1 MNDES
6 IRQLTAAII
15 LNTYRN
21 HCDAFNKLDDFIEQ
35 YNEILDEITP
45 KLKIKEHEITAEDIL
60 GGLIGSNT
68 GKIYK

>member
-21 HCDAFNKLDDFIEQ
+21 HCDAYNQLDKFIED
-35 YNEILDEITP
+35 YNEILNKITP
-45 KLKIKEHEITAEDIL
+45 KLIMTEPDITAEDIL
-60 GGLIGSNT
+60 DGLVGSNT

>member
-21 HCDAFNKLDDFIEQ
+21 HCDKYNQLDKFIEE
-35 YNEILDEITP
+35 YNEILNKITP
-45 KLKIKEHEITAEDIL
+45 MLNLKQPEISTEDIL
-60 GGLIGSNT
+60 DGLVGSNT

>member
-21 HCDAFNKLDDFIEQ
+21 HCDAYNQLDKFIED
-35 YNEILDEITP
+35 YNEILNKITP
-45 KLKIKEHEITAEDIL
+45 KLNIKEPKITAEDIL
-60 GGLIGSNT
+60 DGLVGSNIV
-68 GKIYK
+68 K

>member
-6 IRQLTAAII
+6 IRQLTASII

-21 HCDAFNKLDDFIEQ
+21 HCDKFNTLDNFIEQ
-35 YNEILDEITP
+35 YNEILDKITP
-45 KLKIKEHEITAEDIL
+45 KLKPIGYEITAEDIL
-60 GGLIGSNT
+60 DGLVGSNT

>member
-21 HCDAFNKLDDFIEQ
+21 YCDKFNTLDNFIEE
-35 YNEILDEITP
+35 YNEILNKITP
-45 KLKIKEHEITAEDIL
+45 KLKIKEPEITAEDIL
-60 GGLIGSNT
+60 DGLVGSNT